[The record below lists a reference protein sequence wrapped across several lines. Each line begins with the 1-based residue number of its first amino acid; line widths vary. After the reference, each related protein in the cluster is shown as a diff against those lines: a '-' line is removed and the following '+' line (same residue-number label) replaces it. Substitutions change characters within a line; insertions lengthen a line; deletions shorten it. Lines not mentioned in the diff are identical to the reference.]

1 MAEKIWD
8 EHVFSAGEK
17 LKLSVFFSNS
27 RDFIRIIRIIHGYA
41 DIHDHIRLFRGSFLN
56 EDFVPWSF
64 SPCFKIRCW

>member
-27 RDFIRIIRIIHGYA
+27 RDFILVIHGYA

-56 EDFVPWSF
+56 VDFVPWSF
-64 SPCFKIRCW
+64 SPRFKIRCR